1 MPYTESAT
9 LRTHQIKI
17 RNFIKLT
24 DYLIINSKT
33 ELIVNMIN
41 NLLGIINEINT
52 FYEEDKRGFGS
63 LSWVQVEVYEE
74 DGDLKFTP
82 NS

>member
-52 FYEEDKRGFGS
+52 FYEGDKRGFGS